1 MLANWVACLSKYG
14 SALTFLWLCGFFS
27 PSLILQLVAEVKRWE
42 VKPCGVSARLSRCWP
57 SVWDHVTHRHQSMVG
72 FFFIFPP
79 LNLSLE
85 KKKKMPFAVKTNHM
99 GFLFHLIQPRRIF
112 PLLALLLVSGHVSPC
127 FMSKNKSIFC
137 GNQFAA
143 GLAGNPQHCHFPTL
157 TLSCIH
163 LFKEQICRMNYRQ
176 ICMQTSGY
184 HKPEMII
191 TVICT
196 DSTNRMW
203 NYHVSLAT
211 TIF

>member
-1 MLANWVACLSKYG
+1 MGGETMWRLC
-14 SALTFLWLCGFFS
+14 SALALLALCLGPCDSQTSEHGGFLL
-27 PSLILQLVAEVKRWE
+27 
-42 VKPCGVSARLSRCWP
+42 
-57 SVWDHVTHRHQSMVG
+57 H
-72 FFFIFPP
+72 FPAIEFVP
-79 LNLSLE
+79 G